1 MGCGE
6 VRWERGCKMHS
17 RAARRFFSQNFSAR
31 RCGTCKPPWL
41 LSGQVVGCVCA
52 QCFWACCCE
61 TCKAPW
67 SHVGHMLRKLMGE
80 AAPYHAMRLRPRV
93 LRVASAAQ
101 RCGWSKCLYRLWDMQ
116 SLAAFRP
123 SGRLRLCALFL
134 GLPLRDM
141 QGSLVTFRPRATQ
154 AHGGSCAIPRTALT
168 TLRAARRLC
177 GTTRWL
183 VKVPFSPIG
192 GPKKFCEMDQGHLA
206 TSALATLVKM
216 SFPPLAM
223 PSSSDPHAP
232 RRFLQERRRV
242 GLGHWGAA
250 ECGSRLSI

>member
-192 GPKKFCEMDQGHLA
+192 RPKKRCEMDQYH
-206 TSALATLVKM
+206 
-216 SFPPLAM
+216 AM
-223 PSSSDPHAP
+223 RLRP
-232 RRFLQERRRV
+232 RVLRV
-242 GLGHWGAA
+242 GPAA
-250 ECGSRLSI
+250 QRGGWSKCLFRPSAGRKSFAKWTKATWRLQRWPRW